1 MRTMEWNTGI
11 EPTSVRLS
19 NGGELSLSPEQVE
32 RVALV
37 LSESPTWTP
46 EQAAHVLGVSRPMVV
61 RWIRDGRLADRPVG
75 AHHRI
80 PVESVLALRKART
93 SAGEFAVALLAQAA
107 NDPEIEASLSETRAK
122 AKAMIARRDGSR

>member
-1 MRTMEWNTGI
+1 MSTIEWTAGV
-11 EPTSVRLS
+11 EPRSVGLS
-19 NGGELSLSPEQVE
+19 NGGEIALTPEQVE

-80 PVESVLALRKART
+80 PVDSVLALRKART
-93 SAGEFAVALLAQAA
+93 SAGEFAVSLVTQAA
-107 NDPEIEASLSETRAK
+107 SNPEIEASLSETRAK
-122 AKAMIARRDGSR
+122 AAAMIARRDGVR